1 MALVLKLDKLPPNLV
16 RLIARDG
23 RKALSN
29 RYIARKSGLSLKKI
43 GQISKMKT
51 WADLQEGEAAA
62 FADACGADLI
72 TQAKT
77 RKYLMRGPAMAHLK
91 KASNR
96 DYLISL
102 TEIQ

>member
-1 MALVLKLDKLPPNLV
+1 MSLVLKLDKLPPNLV

-29 RYIARKSGLSLKKI
+29 RDIARKSGLSLKRI
-43 GQISKMKT
+43 GQISKMTT
-51 WADLQEGEAAA
+51 WGSLQVGEAAA
-62 FADACGADLI
+62 FADACGVDLI
-72 TQAKT
+72 NQAKT

-102 TEIQ
+102 TKI